1 MRQINAYKET
11 KQEIV
16 APRDMERRIF
26 ERVTD
31 QLRLADKEESRTEFF
46 HRAVLENRRL
56 WAALAS
62 DVVDPSN
69 QMPNELKAG
78 LLSLAIW
85 VERESSSIHSGE
97 ATVAGLIEVNQAL
110 IAGLGAPS
118 LTAEGD

>member
-11 KQEIV
+11 KEEIV

-85 VERESSSIHSGE
+85 VERESSSIHSGD
-97 ATVAGLIEVNQAL
+97 APVSGLIEVNQAM
-110 IAGLGAPS
+110 IAGLSAS
-118 LTAEGD
+118 S

>member
-11 KQEIV
+11 KEEIV

-26 ERVTD
+26 ERVTN
-31 QLRLADKEESRTEFF
+31 QLRLADQEESRTELF

-62 DVVDPSN
+62 DVSDPSN

-85 VERESSSIHSGE
+85 VERESPSIHSGE
-97 ATVAGLIEVNQAL
+97 AAISGLIEVNQAL
-110 IAGLGAPS
+110 IAGLGAGAAS
-118 LTAEGD
+118 